1 MRLAQGRRPGRGTA
15 AAVAVAVLGGLLG
28 GAQTAVAAPGAPG
41 TVPRTP
47 AGPEGRNDG
56 SVPPVWPRPQSLKP
70 LGPAVALG
78 TEATV
83 VAGPDAD
90 PYAVETAHRLLRD
103 AGVGTLYTTLPGRG
117 PVVHLGGPGAVEAL
131 RALGMAGQGDLPSGG
146 YRLAAGALGGRGT
159 VAVDGTGPDGLFH
172 GVQTLRQLVRGGTAA
187 DKDKGAAARTVRPSE
202 IAGVAVR
209 DWPGTAVRGTTEGFY
224 GRPWSHEQRLA
235 QLDFMGRTKQNR
247 YLYAPGDDP
256 FRQARWRDPYP
267 AERRTEF
274 RELAD
279 RARRNHTV
287 LAWAVSPGQRMC
299 LSDAADV
306 RALNRKIDAMWA
318 LGVRAFQL
326 QFQDVS
332 YSEWHCEEDAETFGR
347 GPGAAA
353 RAQARVAGAVA
364 RHLAERHP
372 GAEPLSLLPT
382 EFYQE
387 GETAYRRALAAELDQ
402 RVQVAWTG
410 VGVVPRTITGRQ
422 VAGAREAFGHPLVTM
437 DNYPVN
443 DYAQNRLFLGPYA
456 GREPAVAAGSAAL
469 LANAMEQASASR
481 IPLFT
486 AADYAWNPKGYRPG
500 ESWRAA
506 LDELADGD
514 RAAREAL
521 GVLAGN
527 HASSVLEDTES
538 GYLRPYL
545 DAFRDALA
553 AGTAPAAL
561 DRAADALRARFTEMR
576 RAPEGLADTDGGR
589 LDDEIRPWLDQLA
602 RYGQAGELAVDLL
615 RAQARGDGT
624 AAWRASLALE
634 PLRTDPAKGRA
645 VVGKGVLEPF
655 LDRVAADAAA
665 WTGAARSPRPD
676 GEGVVRLERARPVA
690 SVTAMTVPGAPGTAP
705 GRLEALIPG
714 EGWRAVGVL
723 SPTGW
728 TQSAVGG
735 LPVEALRVAGGGPG
749 TAVRA
754 LVPWYTDE
762 PAAGVALTERTADA
776 EIGGAP
782 VRAGLRLSPLRP
794 RDVTGTLTVKAPPGI
809 AVKAPARVTVP
820 RGRALTVPV
829 EVTVPAGA
837 PSGPYPVTL
846 SFAGTEQTL
855 TVRAYPRTG
864 GPGLL
869 AGTGAV
875 ASSSGDETPA
885 FPAAAA
891 VDGDPRTRW
900 SSRYEDGAWW
910 QAELPEAVRLGK
922 VVLHWQDAHAAG
934 YRIQVSADGRTWRTA
949 ATVGEGR
956 GGTETVRMDAPGT
969 RFLRV
974 QGDRR
979 ATRFGYSLFTVEAYA
994 VAAEKGGK
1002 AEKAEEA
1009 EETVAGDGGPRP
1021 EAGPG
1026 TEPDTGRAGG
1036 LRP

>member
-1 MRLAQGRRPGRGTA
+1 MRPGRGTA
-15 AAVAVAVLGGLLG
+15 TAVAVAVLGGLLG
-28 GAQTAVAAPGAPG
+28 GAQAAIAAPGA
-41 TVPRTP
+41 VPRTP
-47 AGPEGRNDG
+47 ASPEGRNEG

-70 LGPAVALG
+70 LGPAVPLG
-78 TEATV
+78 AEVTV

-90 PYAVETAHRLLRD
+90 PYAVEAAHRVLRD
-103 AGVGTLYTTLPGRG
+103 AGVSTLYTTLPGRG
-117 PVVHLGGPGAVEAL
+117 PVVRLDGPGAEEAL
-131 RALGMAGQGDLPSGG
+131 RALRVAELGDLPSGG
-146 YRLAAGALGGRGT
+146 YRLAAGVLGGRGT
-159 VAVDGTGPDGLFH
+159 VAVAGTGPDGLFH
-172 GVQTLRQLVRGGTAA
+172 GVQTLRQLVRGNTPA
-187 DKDKGAAARTVRPSE
+187 V
-202 IAGVAVR
+202 AGVVIR
-209 DWPGTAVRGTTEGFY
+209 DWPGTAVRGMTEGFY

-247 YLYAPGDDP
+247 YLYAPGDDV
-256 FRQARWRDPYP
+256 FRQARWREPYP
-267 AERRTEF
+267 AERRAEF

-279 RARRNHTV
+279 RARRNHAT

-299 LSDAADV
+299 LSDGADV

-332 YSEWHCEEDAETFGR
+332 YSEWHCDEDAETFGR
-347 GPGAAA
+347 GPEAAA

-364 RHLAERHP
+364 RELAERHP

-387 GETAYRRALAAELDQ
+387 GGTAYRRALAAALDE

-422 VAGAREAFGHPLVTM
+422 LAGAREVFGHPLVTM

-443 DYAQNRLFLGPYA
+443 DYAQDRLFLGPYT

-506 LDELADGD
+506 LDQLADGD

-545 DAFRDALA
+545 DAFRNALA
-553 AGTAPAAL
+553 AGTAPAVL
-561 DRAADALRARFTEMR
+561 DRAAAALRARFTEMR
-576 RAPEGLADTDGGR
+576 RAPAGLAGTDGGR

-615 RAQARGDGT
+615 RAQAGGDGP

-634 PLRTDPAKGRA
+634 PLRTEPVKGRA

-655 LDRVAADAAA
+655 LDRAAADAAA
-665 WTGAARSPRPD
+665 WTGADRAPRPD
-676 GEGVVRLERARPVA
+676 GDGVVRLERARPVE
-690 SVTAMTVPGAPGTAP
+690 SVTAMTVPGVPGTDP
-705 GRLEALIPG
+705 GRLEARIAG
-714 EGWRAVGVL
+714 EGWRTVGVL
-723 SPTGW
+723 SPGGW
-728 TQSAVGG
+728 TQLPAGG
-735 LPVEALRVAGGGPG
+735 PRVDALRVAGGGPG

-754 LVPWYTDE
+754 LVPWYADE
-762 PAAGVALTERTADA
+762 PTAGTGLVEPTVDAD
-776 EIGGAP
+776 IGGAP

-794 RDVTGTLTVKAPPGI
+794 SDVTGTLTVKAPPGLM
-809 AVKAPARVTVP
+809 VRAPARVTVP

-837 PSGPYPVTL
+837 PAGAYPVVV
-846 SFAGTEQTL
+846 SFAGTERIL
-855 TVRAYPRTG
+855 TVRAFPRTG

-869 AGTGAV
+869 TGTGAV
-875 ASSSGDETPA
+875 ASSSGDETPG
-885 FPAAAA
+885 FPATAAL
-891 VDGDPRTRW
+891 DGDPRTRW

-910 QAELPEAVRLGK
+910 QAELPESARLGK
-922 VVLHWQDAHAAG
+922 IVLHWQDAHAAG
-934 YRIQVSADGRTWRTA
+934 YRIQVSADGRAWQTA
-949 ATVGEGR
+949 ATVGDGR

-979 ATRFGYSLFTVEAYA
+979 ATRFGYSLFSVEAYA
-994 VAAEKGGK
+994 VG
-1002 AEKAEEA
+1002 
-1009 EETVAGDGGPRP
+1009 AGTAD
-1021 EAGPG
+1021 AGPLPGAG
-1026 TEPDTGRAGG
+1026 TVPDTGRATGPADPPG
-1036 LRP
+1036 S